1 MATHVV
7 IGDPHCTPKA
17 SNERFLWAGRLAAD
31 VGATHIICMGD
42 FCSMDSLSSY
52 DKKKKSFEGRRYSK
66 VLEHSDQGLAMF
78 NKGLGKHKAKKIML
92 HGNHE
97 DRIDRF
103 VDENPELDG
112 TLKISDLNF
121 KAFGW
126 QEVPYKSNKVIDGIY
141 YAHHFPSGIL
151 GSAISGE
158 NIARTLLTKHKV
170 SATVGHSHLL
180 DYATSTLPNGKKLHA
195 LSAGC
200 YLNHKEHFARDTQ
213 HMWWSG
219 IIVKRNVQG
228 GHYNIETIDYNT
240 IRREYGRR

>member
-31 VGATHIICMGD
+31 VRATHIICMGD

-52 DKKKKSFEGRRYSK
+52 DKKKKSFEGRRY
-66 VLEHSDQGLAMF
+66 Q
-78 NKGLGKHKAKKIML
+78 KARKIML

-121 KAFGW
+121 KQYGW
-126 QEVPYKSNKVIDGIY
+126 QEVPYKQNKVLNGVY

-219 IIVKRNVQG
+219 IVVKREVVNG
-228 GHYNIETIDYNT
+228 SYNMETIDYNA
-240 IRREYGRR
+240 IRREYGRL

>member
-1 MATHVV
+1 M
-7 IGDPHCTPKA
+7 
-17 SNERFLWAGRLAAD
+17 
-31 VGATHIICMGD
+31 
-42 FCSMDSLSSY
+42 
-52 DKKKKSFEGRRYSK
+52 
-66 VLEHSDQGLAMF
+66 EHSHQALAMF
-78 NKGLGKHKAKKIML
+78 NKGLGKHKVKKIML